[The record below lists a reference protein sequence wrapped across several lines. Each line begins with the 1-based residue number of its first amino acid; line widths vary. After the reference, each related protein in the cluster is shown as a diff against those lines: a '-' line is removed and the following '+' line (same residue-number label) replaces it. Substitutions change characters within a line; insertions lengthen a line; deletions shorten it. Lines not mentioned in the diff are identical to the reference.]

1 MKPAGNN
8 RDSLPWPST
17 RTAPNRPIAT
27 RQICPW
33 YCNAG
38 ICLRSAPNLNRC
50 NRACDRLRKAVIA
63 LIPGL
68 LRACLETPPG
78 VPWGGKRPSA
88 ASSILNI
95 FRNMLRI
102 CVLASIHLPPQST
115 RIGLSKQALT
125 LPLPAPSAKSILQST
140 SPSHI
145 PAAPTKLIPHSPL
158 FPGAPL
164 LVESCPPYPRYPRS
178 SLLMEPA
185 WPMDNRPGAHG
196 VKLLRGRSALSTE
209 HLALSIWNLEHESSL
224 AGPACRSGARETTEP
239 LSLITGHWSLVIDH
253 CIPARRDASPVSA
266 QSA

>member
-1 MKPAGNN
+1 MKPAANN

-50 NRACDRLRKAVIA
+50 NRACDRFRKAFIA
-63 LIPGL
+63 LIPGF

-125 LPLPAPSAKSILQST
+125 LSLPASSAKSILQSS
-140 SPSHI
+140 SPSHM
-145 PAAPTKLIPHSPL
+145 PAAPKTNLRVASRRA
-158 FPGAPL
+158 GAVHPIL
-164 LVESCPPYPRYPRS
+164 PRS
-178 SLLMEPA
+178 
-185 WPMDNRPGAHG
+185 
-196 VKLLRGRSALSTE
+196 
-209 HLALSIWNLEHESSL
+209 
-224 AGPACRSGARETTEP
+224 
-239 LSLITGHWSLVIDH
+239 
-253 CIPARRDASPVSA
+253 
-266 QSA
+266 